1 MESDRLGNLE
11 QWGRALEQLDE
22 WKQAGQLDSHQDDL
36 LWLLRFRG
44 NWRLREAALEMMS
57 SLQTPDP
64 ALIRQACE
72 ILMDEN
78 LYHEVRILA
87 AEAVTAL
94 LSSERPSAPPA
105 ELPAGEIRER
115 MRALLESVQT
125 PVVHLALRRLL
136 PQLE

>member
-1 MESDRLGNLE
+1 MKSDRLGNLE

-22 WKQAGQLDSHQDDL
+22 WKQAGQLDGHQDDL

-57 SLQTPDP
+57 SLQAPDP
-64 ALIRQACE
+64 ALIRQACD
-72 ILMDEN
+72 IMTDEG

-94 LSSERPSAPPA
+94 LSSERPPGPPVGS
-105 ELPAGEIRER
+105 LAGEIRER
-115 MRALLESVQT
+115 MHALLESVQA
-125 PVVHLALRRLL
+125 PVMHLALRRLL
-136 PQLE
+136 PRIE